1 MKDYIKR
8 LFEEKNEVSERLQ
21 KLRKFL
27 SVEKI
32 PLTEKQR
39 ELLEKQA
46 SIMSEYESVLHERIL
61 LENDLENHDK
71 NLYRYR
77 AHALHLQMFQ
87 QGNNTID

>member
-1 MKDYIKR
+1 MQKGRRTRKGGESVKDYVKR
-8 LFEEKNEVSERLQ
+8 LLEEKNEVSERLQ
-21 KLRKFL
+21 KLKKFL

-61 LENDLENHDK
+61 LENYLEK
-71 NLYRYR
+71 ER
-77 AHALHLQMFQ
+77 MKKEF
-87 QGNNTID
+87 